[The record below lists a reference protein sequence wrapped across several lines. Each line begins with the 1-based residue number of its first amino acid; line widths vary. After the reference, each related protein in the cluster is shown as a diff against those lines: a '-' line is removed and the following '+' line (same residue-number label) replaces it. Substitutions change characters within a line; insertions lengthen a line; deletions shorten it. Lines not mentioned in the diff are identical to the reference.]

1 MKKENKET
9 NENETKMDYDA
20 LLCPVDLFR
29 YFIRK
34 QYSGIEISNEDCDG
48 IRIEFA
54 KYLHEF
60 NLTDKQ
66 KENILPKNE
75 IDVLMNDNQPFRING
90 FPAAYVYHFA
100 EFIEK
105 EKQKALA
112 EGYDPN
118 GA

>member
-1 MKKENKET
+1 MEKERGITITNKD
-9 NENETKMDYDA
+9 KMGYDA

-54 KYLHEF
+54 KYLYGLD
-60 NLTDKQ
+60 LTEKQ
-66 KENILPKNE
+66 KENILPPNTME
-75 IDVLMNDNQPFRING
+75 VIMNAEHPFKMHG
-90 FPAAYVYHFA
+90 FPPAYVFHFA

-105 EKQKALA
+105 MQK
-112 EGYDPN
+112 EQGN

>member
-54 KYLHEF
+54 KYLYKLD
-60 NLTDKQ
+60 LTEKQ
-66 KENILPKNE
+66 KENILPPNTME
-75 IDVLMNDNQPFRING
+75 VIMNADHPHKMHG
-90 FPAAYVYHFA
+90 FPPAYVFHFA

-105 EKQKALA
+105 MQK
-112 EGYDPN
+112 EQGN

>member
-1 MKKENKET
+1 MIENVFTKSDT
-9 NENETKMDYDA
+9 GGNELHP

-29 YFIRK
+29 YFIRINYK
-34 QYSGIEISNEDCDG
+34 GIEITNEEIEG

-54 KYLHEF
+54 KYLHEL

-66 KENILPKNE
+66 KENILPKSI
-75 IDVLMNDNQPFRING
+75 IDVLINDNHPFRMHG
-90 FPAAYVYHFA
+90 FPPAYVFHFA

-105 EKQKALA
+105 EKEKALA